1 MDQQGVFRAI
11 VEDVGDRA
19 VVRLVGEVDLAA
31 ERLWWLALD
40 DARAL
45 SRTVE
50 VDLSH
55 VTFIDSSG
63 LRLLLA
69 ARQKAEAESE
79 DDLTFVSASVA
90 VRRLVELAGLS
101 DLLMAPD

>member
-1 MDQQGVFRAI
+1 MGQHGGFIAI
-11 VEDVGDRA
+11 VEDGGDRA
-19 VVRLVGEVDLAA
+19 VVRLVGEVDVAA
-31 ERLWWLALD
+31 EERWWTALD

-69 ARQKAEAESE
+69 ALRKAEAESE
-79 DDLTFVSASVA
+79 DLTLVSASDA
-90 VRRLVELAGLS
+90 VRRLVELSGLS
-101 DLLMAPD
+101 DLLVASD

>member
-69 ARQKAEAESE
+69 ALRKAEAESE
-79 DDLTFVSASVA
+79 DLTLVSASDA
-90 VRRLVELAGLS
+90 VRRLVELSGLS
-101 DLLMAPD
+101 DLLVASD

>member
-1 MDQQGVFRAI
+1 MDQQGVFFAI
-11 VEDVGDRA
+11 VEDDGDRA
-19 VVRLVGEVDLAA
+19 VVRLVGEMDMAA
-31 ERLWWLALD
+31 EERWSVALA

-63 LRLLLA
+63 LRCLLA
-69 ARQKAEAESE
+69 ARQRAEAESE
-79 DDLTFVSASVA
+79 DLTLVSASDA
-90 VRRLVELAGLS
+90 VRRLVELSGLS
-101 DLLMAPD
+101 DLLVASD